1 MVDFTGSD
9 LQVCLSKNLTCC
21 TKKMEERYQVAA
33 RRDVQNLLQITS
45 SSLKFLIS
53 RNVAAFQETVESLV
67 RQAENHTHAV
77 LLHTYRDLASPAAAP
92 VGEFFTDVGLFVL
105 GSELSLEEASQRFFD
120 ALFPLVYERLVE
132 PDLSRLSLPYTECVR
147 ASCRDLGPYGG
158 APGRL
163 AALISRASLPGRVF
177 LQALHLGVEVINTT
191 DHIQLSRECRRGLL
205 RMSYCPHCQGLT
217 ASKPCMGYCL
227 NVVRGCLAS
236 LAEVDAHWR
245 EFVRSLETL
254 STRMH
259 GAQDLEQVL
268 LEVPGLVRDAVA
280 HAQRNAPRLSS
291 QVRRVCGHPVRQ
303 QPEQVSSGQHSSAG
317 RDSIPLKAAVRNA
330 DDTLSNRRKSV
341 RRVCGHPVRQQPE
354 QVSSGQHSS
363 AGRDSIPLKAA
374 VRNAD
379 DTLSNRRKEFLSSL
393 RLHRAFYGGL
403 ADQLCV
409 SDLASGDGTAC
420 WNGAGVASY
429 TLRVVGNGIKAQAE
443 NPEVK
448 VKEADPVISQVI
460 DKLKHINQLLQ
471 GKSIPK
477 LGTLDQ
483 IETGSGEGYS
493 GDCDDEDGC
502 WGSGNGAAE
511 RRRIE
516 TILTPENTNNHR
528 YHHPQSKGFDQMN
541 SGTRGTQPVPLALV
555 WICAFALLSG

>member
-1 MVDFTGSD
+1 MEMGMRAVLVYAFFAVFIDLCRGTLMNCDEVRKVFQLKEIGPVKSIPETPRTGSD
-9 LQVCLSKNLTCC
+9 LQVCSSKNQTCC

-33 RRDVQNLLQITS
+33 RRDIQNLLQISS

-53 RNVAAFQETVESLV
+53 RNVATFQETVDSLV

-77 LLHTYRDLASPAAAP
+77 LLHTYRDLAGPAAAP
-92 VGEFFTDVGLFVL
+92 VGEFFTDVDLFVL

-132 PDLSRLSLPYTECVR
+132 PDLSRLSAPYAECLR
-147 ASCRDLGPYGG
+147 ATCRDLAPFGG

-163 AALISRASLPGRVF
+163 AGHISRASLPSRVF

-227 NVVRGCLAS
+227 NVMRGCLAS

-268 LEVPGLVRDAVA
+268 LGVHGLVRDAVA
-280 HAQRNAPRLSS
+280 HAQRIAPQLST
-291 QVRRVCGHPVRQ
+291 QVRRVCGHPSRQ
-303 QPEQVSSGQHSSAG
+303 QPEQVSSVQHGGAG
-317 RDSIPLKAAVRNA
+317 RDSIPLKGAVRS
-330 DDTLSNRRKSV
+330 T
-341 RRVCGHPVRQQPE
+341 E
-354 QVSSGQHSS
+354 
-363 AGRDSIPLKAA
+363 
-374 VRNAD
+374 
-379 DTLSNRRKEFLSSL
+379 DTLSNRRKEFINSL
-393 RLHRAFYGGL
+393 RLYRAFYGGL

-409 SDLASGDGTAC
+409 SDLASGDGLDC
-420 WNGAGVASY
+420 WNGADVASY

-483 IETGSGEGYS
+483 IETGSGDGYS

-502 WGSGNGAAE
+502 WGSGNGASE
-511 RRRIE
+511 RRRIV

-528 YHHPQSKGFDQMN
+528 YHHPQSKGFDQTN
-541 SGTRGTQPVPLALV
+541 SGARGTQTAPLALV
-555 WICAFALLSG
+555 SICAFALLSG

>member
-1 MVDFTGSD
+1 
-9 LQVCLSKNLTCC
+9 
-21 TKKMEERYQVAA
+21 MEERYQVAA
-33 RRDVQNLLQITS
+33 RRDIQNLLQTSS

-53 RNVAAFQETVESLV
+53 RNVAAFQETVDSLV
-67 RQAENHTHAV
+67 RQAENHTHTV
-77 LLHTYRDLASPAAAP
+77 LLHTYRDLAGAAAAP

-132 PDLSRLSLPYTECVR
+132 PGLSRLSPAYAECVR
-147 ASCRDLGPYGG
+147 GACRDLVPYGA

-163 AALISRASLPGRVF
+163 ATYISRASLPGRLF
-177 LQALHLGVEVINTT
+177 LQALHLGIEVINTT

-268 LEVPGLVRDAVA
+268 LGVHGLVRDAVA
-280 HAQRNAPRLSS
+280 HAQRNGPRLSAK
-291 QVRRVCGHPVRQ
+291 VHDVCGHPSRQ
-303 QPEQVSSGQHSSAG
+303 TEQVSRVQHN
-317 RDSIPLKAAVRNA
+317 RDSIPLKAAARNSEN
-330 DDTLSNRRKSV
+330 TLSNWRK
-341 RRVCGHPVRQQPE
+341 
-354 QVSSGQHSS
+354 
-363 AGRDSIPLKAA
+363 D
-374 VRNAD
+374 
-379 DTLSNRRKEFLSSL
+379 FLSSL
-393 RLHRAFYGGL
+393 RLYRTFYGGL
-403 ADQLCV
+403 ADLLCV
-409 SDLASGDGTAC
+409 SDLGSGDGLAC
-420 WNGAGVASY
+420 WNGAEVDKGY
-429 TLRVVGNGIKAQAE
+429 TLQVVGNGIKAQAE

-448 VKEADPVISQVI
+448 VKEADPVINQVI

-471 GKSIPK
+471 GRSIPK
-477 LGTLDQ
+477 LGTLDR
-483 IETGSGEGYS
+483 IETGSGDGYS

-511 RRRIE
+511 RRRIV

-528 YHHPQSKGFDQMN
+528 YHHPQTKDFDQMK
-541 SGTRGTQPVPLALV
+541 SGSGVTHTGPLALV
-555 WICAFALLSG
+555 SICVFGLIDEIAFQSFLIQLELLRGRGVEVEGLGYTASLSWEQDGNNEAIQERLRGELEGRDCELG